1 MSKKEK
7 NEEDLQDNDF
17 NEKVEN
23 ITHKIDSYIL
33 RYESFLEGKI
43 QELENKNEKFMDM
56 ETIEIDSKEELI
68 DEGFEFKENIDFKK
82 RLEHLR

>member
-43 QELENKNEKFMDM
+43 QE
-56 ETIEIDSKEELI
+56 
-68 DEGFEFKENIDFKK
+68 
-82 RLEHLR
+82 